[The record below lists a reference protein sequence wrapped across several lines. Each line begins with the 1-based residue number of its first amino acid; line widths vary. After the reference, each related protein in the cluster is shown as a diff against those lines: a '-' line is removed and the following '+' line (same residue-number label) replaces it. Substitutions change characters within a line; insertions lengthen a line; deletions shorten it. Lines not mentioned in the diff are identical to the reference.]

1 MSIKINKRVLKNNW
15 YEIEETSICP
25 HCSQSVFSEMVSSS
39 FFEFQKD
46 YNFVVITY
54 KCPDPEC
61 SRIYISLYL
70 SHNADKKLELLYIYP
85 TKLPKILDPLLQ
97 EMSPRFIESY
107 RQANIAENHNCFDL
121 AGSGYRN
128 AIEIL
133 IKDYAIIELKEDPTT
148 VAKKKL
154 HICIKEYLGDVDLTR
169 CADVVRILGN
179 DNTHYERKYEELDFN
194 ILKTYMDI
202 FIQLITTKLRINHP
216 PVGNH

>member
-1 MSIKINKRVLKNNW
+1 MSIKINKRVIKSTW
-15 YEIEETSICP
+15 YTVEEVSVCP
-25 HCSQSVFSEMVSSS
+25 HCGQSVFAEMVDNKT
-39 FFEFQKD
+39 FDYEKD
-46 YNFVVITY
+46 SDYVAITY
-54 KCPDPEC
+54 KCPDPKC
-61 SRIYISLYL
+61 SKIYISLHL
-70 SHNADKKLELLYIYP
+70 SNNIDKKLNLIYIYP
-85 TKLPKILDPLLQ
+85 TKLPKTLDPLLQ

-121 AGSGYRN
+121 AGAGYRN

-133 IKDYAIIELKEDPTT
+133 IKDYAIIELNEDPTT
-148 VAKKKL
+148 VAKKRL
-154 HICIKEYLGDVDLTR
+154 HTCIKDYLGDVDLTR